1 MTSQSQNIQ
10 NLFDNAQADGLS
22 KAATEVLVNNLN
34 ATTIAGATGATVDE
48 LAGDQVTLFVEVLD
62 ATGSMIDNRDAVIEA
77 YNKQL
82 QALKDSKA
90 ADSILMSTWTFNE
103 GSTLIHGYLT
113 LDKVPK
119 LGRSSY
125 DPQNNTAL
133 FDSILDAFTGAVAYG
148 QSLRDAGIN
157 VKTVIVVISD
167 GDDNCS
173 KASANRVK
181 TVAKELLNQEYT
193 LAFVAFGINGKSVAA
208 KIGFPAAN
216 VLDETSDPSG
226 WRRALGTV
234 SKSVIRASQT
244 MIGKTGSQSFF

>member
-34 ATTIAGATGATVDE
+34 ATTIAGATGATIDE
-48 LAGDQVTLFVEVLD
+48 LAGDHNTIFVEVLD
-62 ATGSMIDNRDAVIEA
+62 ATGSMLKDRDTVIKA
-77 YNKQL
+77 YNEQL

-103 GSTLIHGYLT
+103 TSTLSHGYLT

-119 LGRSSY
+119 LSHASY
-125 DPQNNTAL
+125 SPQGNTAL
-133 FDSILDAFTGAVAYG
+133 FDAILDAFTGAVAYS
-148 QSLRDAGIN
+148 QFLRDAGN
-157 VKTVIVVISD
+157 TVKVVVVVISD
-167 GDDNCS
+167 GYDNYS
-173 KASANRVK
+173 KASANKVK

-193 LAFVAFGINGKSVAA
+193 LAFVAFGINGKSVAT